1 MMDQLLQYLLLVAA
15 WTIFGVLHSVLASA
29 LVKDKVSLRPINY
42 RRLYNILSVFA
53 VLFIFLLGSTIPAEL
68 LFPKD
73 QSSKAI
79 GLIIATF
86 GFLLA
91 KLAFKPIS
99 LSEFIGIKSE
109 KSPKLIREGI
119 YARMRHPL
127 YTALILGLVGFLIF
141 SPSYTNVIHAI
152 CILIYLFIGIHFE
165 EKRLISYFGKEYEE
179 YKSNT
184 PMLFPD
190 IKIK

>member
-1 MMDQLLQYLLLVAA
+1 MNQYWPYLSILIA
-15 WTIFGVLHSVLASA
+15 WMIFGITHSVLASA
-29 LVKDKVSLRPINY
+29 LIKQKINLSPVNY
-42 RRLYNILSVFA
+42 RRLYNIISIFA
-53 VLFIFLLGSTIPAEL
+53 VLFIFLLGSTIQPQF

-99 LSEFIGIKSE
+99 FSEFMGIKPE
-109 KSPKLIREGI
+109 QKQTLITSGI

-127 YTALILGLVGFLIF
+127 YTALILGILGFVIF
-141 SPSYTNVIHAI
+141 SPTFTNLVHAI
-152 CILIYLFIGIHFE
+152 CILIYLLIGIHYE
-165 EKRLISYFGKEYEE
+165 EIRLIAEFGDEYKEY
-179 YKSNT
+179 KKRT
-184 PMLFPD
+184 PMLFPTFRR
-190 IKIK
+190 K